1 MGELAKT
8 VFEERGF
15 NFRKLN
21 CILVFLNL
29 AKLCSCIILLCFD
42 MFLLLYS
49 SIVFLKSEHGKL
61 IIYVQN
67 FFVYFE
73 YDGFLTSF
81 IIFMIFMNY
90 VMQVCEFC
98 FTGFALI
105 QLVFNDLSGHI
116 VAVSCM

>member
-1 MGELAKT
+1 MGDLAKT
-8 VFEERGF
+8 VSEERGF
-15 NFRKLN
+15 NFRKL
-21 CILVFLNL
+21 IVYLSFHFLNL

-98 FTGFALI
+98 L
-105 QLVFNDLSGHI
+105 LDLLLYSLYLMTFQGI
-116 VAVSCM
+116 L